1 MIEEI
6 KKRSQKRDYEKIKQA
21 SQAHYEK
28 LDQEQA
34 PQQGS

>member
-21 SQAHYEK
+21 SQEHYKK
-28 LDQEQA
+28 LDQEQKS
-34 PQQGS
+34 Q